1 MDDRTAAPTTTMLD
15 ERRVLPIAL
24 GANWIYALPAA
35 NPARDG
41 VVLVDAGPD
50 YDGAWEAL
58 TAQLQA
64 AGLTPADVRTVVV
77 THAHLD
83 HCGLARR
90 WQEEGAEVVGAAAE
104 VERFGLGER
113 LYGYQSELVDGLLR
127 ESGFPDAQREQAL
140 QRRRSTRRN
149 TRAAARDRWPA
160 VLRGT
165 PFAPD
170 RALHDGD
177 VLSAGERRL
186 RFVAAPG
193 HTPGNA
199 VCLEEA
205 SGSLFSGDQLLPRIT
220 PNPGIHFLGPR
231 ERFRGLPAYTHSLE
245 RIATLGAEHLY
256 PGHGEPCQVPVAQA
270 IGWTLARHDRRRE
283 RLLRCLRDGPLT
295 PYELLLKFF
304 RPRPDTRLLPAFAEV
319 QGHIDILLERGAIV
333 AERSRGSLR
342 LRPARRY
349 CVRRR

>member
-1 MDDRTAAPTTTMLD
+1 MPDTTMLD

-35 NPARDG
+35 DPARDG
-41 VVLVDAGPD
+41 VLLVDAGPD

-90 WQEEGAEVVGAAAE
+90 WQEAGAEVVGSAAE

-140 QRRRSTRRN
+140 QRRQRARRSA
-149 TRAAARDRWPA
+149 RAAARDRWPA

-177 VLSAGERRL
+177 LLQAGDRRL
-186 RFVAAPG
+186 RFIGAPG

-231 ERFRGLPAYTHSLE
+231 ERFRGLPAYTRSLE

-256 PGHGEPCQVPVAQA
+256 PGHGEPRSG
-270 IGWTLARHDRRRE
+270 IRWRRRSA
-283 RLLRCLRDGPLT
+283 G
-295 PYELLLKFF
+295 
-304 RPRPDTRLLPAFAEV
+304 
-319 QGHIDILLERGAIV
+319 
-333 AERSRGSLR
+333 RSRVTSGGASGCCAACATGRSPPTSCCSSSSAPAPTPASCPPSRRCRGTSTCCWSGARSWRSGREGSLR
-342 LRPARRY
+342 LRRPGATA
-349 CVRRR
+349 

>member
-1 MDDRTAAPTTTMLD
+1 MDDRTAAPNTTMLD
-15 ERRVLPIAL
+15 DRRVLPIAL
-24 GANWIYALPAA
+24 GANWVYALPAA
-35 NPARDG
+35 DPARDG
-41 VVLVDAGPD
+41 VLLVDAGPD
-50 YDGAWEAL
+50 YDGVWEAL

-90 WQEEGAEVVGAAAE
+90 WQEAGAEVVGSAAE

-127 ESGFPDAQREQAL
+127 ESGFPDAEREQAL
-140 QRRRSTRRN
+140 QRRQRARRSA
-149 TRAAARDRWPA
+149 RAAAHDRWPA

-177 VLSAGERRL
+177 LLQGGDRRL

-199 VCLEEA
+199 VVLEEA

-220 PNPGIHFLGPR
+220 PNPGIHFLSPR
-231 ERFRGLPAYTHSLE
+231 ERFHGLPAYTRSLE

-256 PGHGEPCQVPVAQA
+256 PGHGEPGQVPVTQA
-270 IGWTLARHDRRRE
+270 INWTLARHDRRRE

-304 RPRPDTRLLPAFAEV
+304 RPRPDARLLPAFAEV
-319 QGHIDILLERGAIV
+319 QGHIDVLLERGAIME
-333 AERSRGSLR
+333 ERGEGSLR
-342 LRPARRY
+342 LRRADATA
-349 CVRRR
+349 